1 MTLLL
6 KKGIKILHI
15 ADMHN
20 RHQGRLYYSSGKKLN
35 NGFIKNDF
43 NVLQISDRDFLQS
56 NIFNY
61 KKTTFINHL
70 NNTIINF
77 NPDIVI
83 LGHVDSLNEKD
94 FFQLKNNHKN
104 IKFSQYFVD
113 TLDPKF
119 EKFSQHQKRFFL
131 KYQICDTNFITTDPA
146 TLDFADK
153 SKTFYIPNVCDSS
166 IDTLNNFEYENLEYD
181 IFFALSHGQHRGELK
196 KGYVDER
203 VEFINKLEISD
214 IKKNFYG
221 IDKQPI
227 WGADFFTELSKTKMG
242 LNYNRGMPTKY
253 YSSDRICLLI
263 ANGLLTFLQRGY
275 SYEDFLEDRKDVIY
289 YDDHNDLSDYI
300 KFYSKNNND
309 RSKIA
314 FNGKEKYF
322 KIFENTL
329 VTKYMIEKIL
339 DYKISYK
346 LSWMN

>member
-56 NIFNY
+56 NILNY
-61 KKTTFINHL
+61 KKTTFINYL

-131 KYQICDTNFITTDPA
+131 KYQICDTNFITTDPT
-146 TLDFADK
+146 TLDFVDK

-203 VEFINKLEISD
+203 VEFINKLEISE

-221 IDKQPI
+221 IEKQPI
-227 WGADFFTELSKTKMG
+227 WGADFFSELSKTKMG

>member
-43 NVLQISDRDFLQS
+43 NVMQISDRDFLQS

-61 KKTTFINHL
+61 KKTTFINYL

-104 IKFSQYFVD
+104 VKFSQYFVD

-131 KYQICDTNFITTDPA
+131 KYQICDTNFITTDPT
-146 TLDFADK
+146 TLDFVDK

-166 IDTLNNFEYENLEYD
+166 IDILKNFEYENLEYD

-203 VEFINKLEISD
+203 VEFINKLEISE

-221 IDKQPI
+221 IEKQPI
-227 WGADFFTELSKTKMG
+227 WGADFFSELSKTKMG
-242 LNYNRGMPTKY
+242 LNFNRGMPTKY

>member
-43 NVLQISDRDFLQS
+43 NVMQISDRDFLQS

-61 KKTTFINHL
+61 KKTTFINYL

-146 TLDFADK
+146 TLNFADK

-227 WGADFFTELSKTKMG
+227 WGTDFFSELSKTKMG

>member
-43 NVLQISDRDFLQS
+43 NVMQISDRDFLQS

-61 KKTTFINHL
+61 KKTTFINYL

-221 IDKQPI
+221 IDKQPL
-227 WGADFFTELSKTKMG
+227 WGADFFSELSKTKMG

-263 ANGLLTFLQRGY
+263 ANGLLTFLHRGY

>member
-43 NVLQISDRDFLQS
+43 NVMQISDRDFLQS

-61 KKTTFINHL
+61 KKTTFINYL

-227 WGADFFTELSKTKMG
+227 WGADFFSELSKTKMG

-275 SYEDFLEDRKDVIY
+275 SYEDFLEDRKEVIY

>member
-43 NVLQISDRDFLQS
+43 NVMQISDRDFLQS

-61 KKTTFINHL
+61 KKTSFINYI

-227 WGADFFTELSKTKMG
+227 WGADFFSELSKTKMG
-242 LNYNRGMPTKY
+242 LNYNRGMPIKY

>member
-35 NGFIKNDF
+35 NGFIKNNF

-56 NIFNY
+56 NILNY
-61 KKTTFINHL
+61 KKTTFINYL

-227 WGADFFTELSKTKMG
+227 WGTDFFSELSKTKMG

-275 SYEDFLEDRKDVIY
+275 SYEDFLEDRKEVIY

>member
-43 NVLQISDRDFLQS
+43 NVMQISDRDFLQS

-61 KKTTFINHL
+61 KKTTFINYL

-196 KGYVDER
+196 KGYEDER

-227 WGADFFTELSKTKMG
+227 WGADFFSELSKTKMG

>member
-61 KKTTFINHL
+61 KKTTFINYL

-227 WGADFFTELSKTKMG
+227 WGTDFFSELSKTKMG

-275 SYEDFLEDRKDVIY
+275 SYEDFLEDRKEVIY

>member
-35 NGFIKNDF
+35 NGFIKNNF

-61 KKTTFINHL
+61 KKTSFINYI

-104 IKFSQYFVD
+104 VKFSQYFVD

-227 WGADFFTELSKTKMG
+227 WGADFFSELSKTKMG

-275 SYEDFLEDRKDVIY
+275 SYEDFLGDRKDVIY

>member
-43 NVLQISDRDFLQS
+43 NVMQISDRDFLQS

-61 KKTTFINHL
+61 KKTTFINYL

-227 WGADFFTELSKTKMG
+227 WGADFFSELSKTKMG

>member
-61 KKTTFINHL
+61 KKTTFINYL

>member
-56 NIFNY
+56 NILNY
-61 KKTTFINHL
+61 KKTTFINYL

-227 WGADFFTELSKTKMG
+227 WGTDFFSELSKTKMG

-275 SYEDFLEDRKDVIY
+275 SYEDFLEDRKEVIY

>member
-61 KKTTFINHL
+61 KKTTFINYL

-104 IKFSQYFVD
+104 VKFSQYFVD

-131 KYQICDTNFITTDPA
+131 KYQICDTNFITTDPT

-203 VEFINKLEISD
+203 VEFINKLEISE

-221 IDKQPI
+221 IEKQPI
-227 WGADFFTELSKTKMG
+227 WGADFFSELSKTKMG
-242 LNYNRGMPTKY
+242 LNYNRGMPIKY

>member
-61 KKTTFINHL
+61 KKTSFINYI

-203 VEFINKLEISD
+203 VKFINKLEISE

-221 IDKQPI
+221 IEKQPI
-227 WGADFFTELSKTKMG
+227 WGADFFSELSKTKMG
-242 LNYNRGMPTKY
+242 LNYNRGMPIKY

>member
-43 NVLQISDRDFLQS
+43 NVMQISDRDFLQS

-61 KKTTFINHL
+61 KKTTFINYL

-131 KYQICDTNFITTDPA
+131 KYQICDTNFITTDPR

-227 WGADFFTELSKTKMG
+227 WGTDFFSELSKTKMG

>member
-61 KKTTFINHL
+61 KKTTFINYL

-227 WGADFFTELSKTKMG
+227 WGADFFSELSKTKMG

>member
-61 KKTTFINHL
+61 KKTTFINYL

-131 KYQICDTNFITTDPA
+131 KYQICDTNFITTDPR

-203 VEFINKLEISD
+203 VEFINKLEISE

-221 IDKQPI
+221 IEKQPI
-227 WGADFFTELSKTKMG
+227 WGADFFSELSKTKMG

>member
-61 KKTTFINHL
+61 KKTTFINYL

-131 KYQICDTNFITTDPA
+131 KYQICDTNFITTDPR

-203 VEFINKLEISD
+203 VKFINKLEISE

-221 IDKQPI
+221 IEKQPI
-227 WGADFFTELSKTKMG
+227 WGADFFSELSKTKMG

>member
-61 KKTTFINHL
+61 KKTTFINYL

-196 KGYVDER
+196 KGYEDER

-227 WGADFFTELSKTKMG
+227 WGADFFSELSKTKMG

-275 SYEDFLEDRKDVIY
+275 SYEDFLEDRKEVIY

>member
-43 NVLQISDRDFLQS
+43 NVMQISDRDFLQS

-61 KKTTFINHL
+61 KKTTFINYL

-104 IKFSQYFVD
+104 VKFSQYFVD

-227 WGADFFTELSKTKMG
+227 WGADFFSELSKTKMG

>member
-43 NVLQISDRDFLQS
+43 NVMQISDRDFLQS

-61 KKTTFINHL
+61 KKTTFINYL

-227 WGADFFTELSKTKMG
+227 WGTDFFSELSKTKMG

>member
-61 KKTTFINHL
+61 KKNSFINYL

-227 WGADFFTELSKTKMG
+227 WGTDFFSELSKTKMG

>member
-56 NIFNY
+56 NILNY
-61 KKTTFINHL
+61 KKTTFINYL

-146 TLDFADK
+146 TLNFADK

-227 WGADFFTELSKTKMG
+227 WGADFFSELSKTKMG